1 MPQPLKPVGLE
12 PVLCNKRSHPS
23 EKPAVPQERIAMKSG
38 PCSLQLEKVVCSKE
52 DLAQPKINN
61 FFFFFFLRKGDD
73 RTRDPGM
80 VGPEENFETIDSAAL
95 FYRRRN

>member
-1 MPQPLKPVGLE
+1 MRSLHASRKNSNEEWPLLTATRESRVQQG
-12 PVLCNKRSHPS
+12 RPS
-23 EKPAVPQERIAMKSG
+23 TTK
-38 PCSLQLEKVVCSKE
+38 
-52 DLAQPKINN
+52 NN
-61 FFFFFFLRKGDD
+61 FFFFFFLRKGDH

>member
-1 MPQPLKPVGLE
+1 M
-12 PVLCNKRSHPS
+12 
-23 EKPAVPQERIAMKSG
+23 PQERIAMKSG

-52 DLAQPKINN
+52 DLAQPKII
-61 FFFFFFLRKGDD
+61 FFFFFFLRNGDH